1 MVTKETALTVLPVTS
16 SKDCSPE
23 RQKVAR
29 PHRPPLCPTFL
40 SFREIKSSLLGIGQG
55 PRVVEKALSVQ
66 PSVVDRSGSVYVGK
80 GGGRQQN
87 YGLSA
92 FPRSG

>member
-29 PHRPPLCPTFL
+29 PHQPLLCPTFL
-40 SFREIKSSLLGIGQG
+40 GFREIKSSLLGIGRG
-55 PRVVEKALSVQ
+55 PRVVE
-66 PSVVDRSGSVYVGK
+66 
-80 GGGRQQN
+80 
-87 YGLSA
+87 
-92 FPRSG
+92 

>member
-16 SKDCSPE
+16 SKDRSPE
-23 RQKVAR
+23 RQKMAR